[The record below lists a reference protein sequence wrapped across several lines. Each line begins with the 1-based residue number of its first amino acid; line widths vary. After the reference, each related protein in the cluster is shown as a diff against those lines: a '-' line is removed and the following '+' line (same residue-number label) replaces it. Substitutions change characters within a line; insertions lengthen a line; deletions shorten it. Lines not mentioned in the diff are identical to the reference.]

1 MWSEGHIEAVLSQ
14 EELQNTD
21 YVAKYLIAASEVSQR
36 S

>member
-1 MWSEGHIEAVLSQ
+1 MWCEGHIEAALSQ

-21 YVAKYLIAASEVSQR
+21 YMAKYLIAAPEVSQR